1 MCLIPIHQSLIWL
14 RRGFQDSPGSI
25 PVCTVLT
32 KVDKIS
38 RSPKQCWGR
47 YFLKVTSYLLLVTSS
62 ESNSLQLHI
71 TSTQK

>member
-1 MCLIPIHQSLIWL
+1 MKNWAY
-14 RRGFQDSPGSI
+14 
-25 PVCTVLT
+25 VCTQNTPFHIIVHIYL
-32 KVDKIS
+32 
-38 RSPKQCWGR
+38 QCWGR